1 MFVGTVASMQ
11 LFSDE
16 GIFVSLSNKPKYP
29 VSHFQNNWMWQ
40 AVLQTE
46 LAEKEILQQG

>member
-1 MFVGTVASMQ
+1 MFLGIVAQMQ
-11 LFSDE
+11 FFSDE

-29 VSHFQNNWMWQ
+29 VSHSQNNWTWQ